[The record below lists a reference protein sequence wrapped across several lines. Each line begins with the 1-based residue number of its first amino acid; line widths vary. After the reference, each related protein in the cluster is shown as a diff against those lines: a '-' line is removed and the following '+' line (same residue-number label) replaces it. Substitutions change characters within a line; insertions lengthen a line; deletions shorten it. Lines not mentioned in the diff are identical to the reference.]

1 KHMSIRLGP
10 VYSRLASA
18 DDLKGLNLARLPS
31 TYKLRYHQAQTWQ
44 KFTNSDAEVIFDTAL
59 TGDGKS
65 LAGQL
70 PMLADGKYALLL
82 YPTNELIKDQV
93 KQVERY
99 IHEFGLSAY
108 FTCQTLY
115 SDGITEAI
123 EKYGTISRSSM
134 ILTWLKSHS
143 YILSNPDL
151 FH

>member
-1 KHMSIRLGP
+1 MKQMSLRLGP
-10 VYSRLASA
+10 VYSCLASA

-82 YPTNELIKDQV
+82 YPTNEQP
-93 KQVERY
+93 VEKPKGMVVRN
-99 IHEFGLSAY
+99 ERG
-108 FTCQTLY
+108 
-115 SDGITEAI
+115 
-123 EKYGTISRSSM
+123 RS
-134 ILTWLKSHS
+134 LCEEGKR
-143 YILSNPDL
+143 PP
-151 FH
+151 